1 MQLDQLLRTIG
12 KLRRSNVDPITPPNK
27 TLSVYYY
34 SRATNTS
41 TPAVI
46 TLVGLEPEYIDVLI
60 FLL

>member
-41 TPAVI
+41 TPAV

-60 FLL
+60 VLL